1 MMTPEAVDAAALPL
15 MSEEEF
21 LAWCDEDTRAELVDG
36 EVLIVP
42 PVSLVHSDVNG
53 FLIALLRTYLEL
65 RPQGYVLGPEVAV
78 QTRAGRIRV
87 PDLLYVDKAHAS
99 RIKRTH
105 IAGAPDVVWE
115 IISPESEERDWRD
128 KLPEYEQAGIREYW
142 IINPYVETV
151 YLYSRDEQGAYQRV
165 PETEGVLR
173 STVIPD
179 FWLRSAWLWQKPLPG
194 VLACLR
200 EMGVLNG

>member
-1 MMTPEAVDAAALPL
+1 MMTPETINAAALPL

-36 EVLIVP
+36 RVLIMP
-42 PVSLVHSDVNG
+42 PASLIHYDVNSFIG
-53 FLIALLRTYLEL
+53 ALLRLNLEL
-65 RPQGYVLGPEVAV
+65 RPHGHVLGPEIAV
-78 QTRAGRIRV
+78 RTRSQFFRV
-87 PDLLYVDKAHAS
+87 PDLLYLDKSHAS

-105 IAGAPDVVWE
+105 VVGAPDAVWE
-115 IISPESEERDWRD
+115 IISPDSEERDWRD

-142 IINPYVETV
+142 ILNPYVETV
-151 YLYSRDEQGAYQRV
+151 YLYSRDEQGSYQRV

-179 FWLRSAWLWQKPLPG
+179 FWLRTSWLWQKPLPG
-194 VLACLR
+194 VLTCLR
-200 EMGVLNG
+200 EMGVFNG